1 MGIELVSEAAHEQ
14 CRAPFLWRLLG
25 GVVGSFIYHLRALWT
40 CLTRPYTPRTVYMS
54 SGPLPDCEKGPVD
67 VYQTRAQLIDA
78 LKRRDAADK
87 AFEAQVTAL
96 LDPIKQHLA
105 ELAAARASGILLPQ
119 IPLDA
124 AEPAPD
130 LPPAPQIFYGR
141 AHDLDVLVDI
151 LAPPRQAGVA
161 LLGEPGAGTSA
172 LSLSILH
179 RPEIVRTFGARR
191 FLVRSHTH
199 TLAAAVGLHPHM
211 PRPVVLAALAA
222 CPRRTLIVLDDLP
235 ADDDTYAL
243 LTELR
248 AMPCVSLLFTTN
260 AAVDLLDYSAYM
272 TTLHIG
278 PLRLPD
284 ARALFRAI
292 ADLPASACDEHDHD
306 EALLVDVPV
315 PPAAPTTF
323 VVDLSPLKTSLPPSP
338 SSQSD
343 DAVLVGLPVLE
354 TSLPPSPEY
363 NPNEASDDAALV
375 DALLERTRYL
385 PRDIVHLAQRA
396 QYEPLPF
403 LLASCVEDGESGV

>member
-1 MGIELVSEAAHEQ
+1 
-14 CRAPFLWRLLG
+14 
-25 GVVGSFIYHLRALWT
+25 
-40 CLTRPYTPRTVYMS
+40 
-54 SGPLPDCEKGPVD
+54 
-67 VYQTRAQLIDA
+67 
-78 LKRRDAADK
+78 
-87 AFEAQVTAL
+87 VT
-96 LDPIKQHLA
+96 
-105 ELAAARASGILLPQ
+105 
-119 IPLDA
+119 
-124 AEPAPD
+124 D
-130 LPPAPQIFYGR
+130 LCA
-141 AHDLDVLVDI
+141 
-151 LAPPRQAGVA
+151 
-161 LLGEPGAGTSA
+161 
-172 LSLSILH
+172 
-179 RPEIVRTFGARR
+179 
-191 FLVRSHTH
+191 
-199 TLAAAVGLHPHM
+199 
-211 PRPVVLAALAA
+211 
-222 CPRRTLIVLDDLP
+222 DDLP

-323 VVDLSPLKTSLPPSP
+323 VVNLPPLKMSLPPSP
-338 SSQSD
+338 SSESA

-354 TSLPPSPEY
+354 TSLPY
-363 NPNEASDDAALV
+363 DPNEASGDAALV

-403 LLASCVEDGESGV
+403 LLASCVEDDESGV